1 MCRRSSTSGRMKV
14 ERVERDP
21 DGEREDMSD
30 DDDEPT
36 PTTPE
41 EGSLAGEFRE
51 EDEPEEKET
60 YRMQVEKR
68 LLQDVPL
75 GFQKQGQTEEA
86 TGSADPSRLPFQ
98 KKQRLFERLTEE
110 LQPPTPL
117 QHARVRG
124 DLEEAYAKLKT
135 VRKKLKTPQPK
146 PKAQPGTVQMRR
158 EVEEKKKAAAFISEQ
173 LKKNAKD
180 TEKYINFERGVEKE
194 EVSEDE
200 ESSREIEDE
209 AMNLRCVIA
218 DMESGSNEGYGE
230 AVTQVLQHYALWT
243 APAGPAQ
250 VDKLVDKGEV
260 QLKADDQLLD
270 ETKLLTGKMRL
281 EYQWNQL
288 HEEWKKAY
296 VEPIK
301 KAYKV
306 YLEHDAVEGVPEGQ
320 WIEPRRILPSRLVLT
335 NKGEKNLAGAEL
347 KARWIFGGH
356 RDPDA
361 GQYLTSSPTVSL
373 IGHNLLNAIAVQ
385 KKWVICYEDVS
396 AAFLQGQ
403 KLPEER
409 EIYVKVPKGY
419 PDEALDYLVQ
429 GLGKNVRQDVVKLTK
444 GGFGLPESPRLWYL
458 EYKRT
463 LLSLGAREMKLLPG
477 FFVFYDARGQL
488 EALACIHV
496 DDTRYAG
503 APTADRIWKALH
515 ERLDFGKKRMATE
528 GWSKFCGRFE
538 RQDPQTYELYYSM
551 ENYCKDIPLV
561 REREKDDMERPVT
574 DAERKM
580 IASVVGQLA
589 WAARQCRYDLC
600 YGCSH
605 VQQLVGEGNAQ
616 ALTMLNKVVRRS
628 KQNVVVKVGQLGCP
642 LEEVVFLSISD
653 AAYGSQPRGGS
664 QGGVM
669 VAMAHPDV
677 QRGTAPV
684 VVLEGMSAKLQRVVR
699 CSMSA
704 ELSVA
709 ATAYEHGDYVR
720 AVFGEMTCSNFVLS
734 SWKMTAS
741 LWKHIL
747 VFDAK
752 VAYDALQSESSPTDR
767 KLIVDIAILREALED
782 PQGHSYVRW
791 VPGREIPCDSLTKW
805 FGNDALLRVLQEG
818 QWSLMDTQLARELR
832 ERVAARK
839 RLQKSQASTKGVLC

>member
-1 MCRRSSTSGRMKV
+1 M
-14 ERVERDP
+14 
-21 DGEREDMSD
+21 
-30 DDDEPT
+30 
-36 PTTPE
+36 
-41 EGSLAGEFRE
+41 
-51 EDEPEEKET
+51 
-60 YRMQVEKR
+60 
-68 LLQDVPL
+68 
-75 GFQKQGQTEEA
+75 
-86 TGSADPSRLPFQ
+86 
-98 KKQRLFERLTEE
+98 
-110 LQPPTPL
+110 
-117 QHARVRG
+117 
-124 DLEEAYAKLKT
+124 
-135 VRKKLKTPQPK
+135 
-146 PKAQPGTVQMRR
+146 
-158 EVEEKKKAAAFISEQ
+158 
-173 LKKNAKD
+173 
-180 TEKYINFERGVEKE
+180 
-194 EVSEDE
+194 
-200 ESSREIEDE
+200 
-209 AMNLRCVIA
+209 
-218 DMESGSNEGYGE
+218 
-230 AVTQVLQHYALWT
+230 
-243 APAGPAQ
+243 
-250 VDKLVDKGEV
+250 
-260 QLKADDQLLD
+260 
-270 ETKLLTGKMRL
+270 
-281 EYQWNQL
+281 
-288 HEEWKKAY
+288 
-296 VEPIK
+296 EPIK
-301 KAYKV
+301 KAYRV
-306 YLEHDAVEGVPEGQ
+306 YIEHDAIEGVPEGK

-335 NKGEKNLAGAEL
+335 NKGEKCLEGAEL

-385 KKWVICYEDVS
+385 KKWTICYEDVS

-419 PDEALDYLVQ
+419 PEEALQYLM
-429 GLGKNVRQDVVKLTK
+429 GSLGKNVRQDVVQLTK

-458 EYKRT
+458 EYKST

-477 FFVFYDARGQL
+477 FFVFYDDRGQL

-503 APTADRIWKALH
+503 APSAERIWKALH
-515 ERLDFGKKRMATE
+515 QRLDFGKKRMATE

-538 RQDPQTYELYYSM
+538 KQDPETFELYYSM

-561 REREKDDMERPVT
+561 REREKDDMDRPLT
-574 DAERKM
+574 DADRKM

-605 VQQLVGEGNAQ
+605 VQQLVGEGSAQ

-628 KQNVVVKVGQLGCP
+628 KQNVVVKAANLGCD
-642 LEEVVFLSISD
+642 LSEVVFLSISD

-664 QGGVM
+664 QGGIM
-669 VAMAHPDV
+669 VAMAHPDI
-677 QRGTAPV
+677 QHGKAPCL
-684 VVLEGMSAKLQRVVR
+684 VLEGMSAKLQRVVR

-720 AVFGEMTCSNFVLS
+720 AVFSEMTCFNFMLT

-791 VPGREIPCDSLTKW
+791 VPGREVPCDSLTKW

-818 QWSLMDTQLARELR
+818 QWSLMDTDLAKDLR
-832 ERVAARK
+832 EKVAMRK
-839 RLQKSQASTKGVLC
+839 RLHKSQASTKGVLC